1 MRKEWQ
7 STQVPSR
14 RSKSI
19 GTENR
24 LSTILGTKLILLSKQ
39 IFLPRLNHN
48 IQRQE
53 NRRRATECQN
63 SRWASQNSLYTAI
76 LCSLAV
82 ETTVS
87 RQAYWF
93 FLLVCIFSPISPA
106 STKHPSSQST
116 SFDNHNRLLFS
127 SQKFPYLLSLSSQ
140 HLYSPHF
147 STFYLS
153 SPSSALYPSLS
164 LSHPQ
169 NHTPWASPQPHFKAK
184 QNINQTRL
192 LPRSASPFHL
202 QRQVLSWIHQNFCVY

>member
-39 IFLPRLNHN
+39 IFLPRLNYN

-53 NRRRATECQN
+53 NRRRATKCQN

-93 FLLVCIFSPISPA
+93 LLLVCIFSPISPA

-116 SFDNHNRLLFS
+116 SFHNHNSLLFS
-127 SQKFPYLLSLSSQ
+127 SQKFPYLLSLQVNISTRLISA
-140 HLYSPHF
+140 P
-147 STFYLS
+147 STFPLPPQHCIPP
-153 SPSSALYPSLS
+153 SPSPILKT
-164 LSHPQ
+164 
-169 NHTPWASPQPHFKAK
+169 TPPG
-184 QNINQTRL
+184 L
-192 LPRSASPFHL
+192 HL
-202 QRQVLSWIHQNFCVY
+202 NPISKPNKK